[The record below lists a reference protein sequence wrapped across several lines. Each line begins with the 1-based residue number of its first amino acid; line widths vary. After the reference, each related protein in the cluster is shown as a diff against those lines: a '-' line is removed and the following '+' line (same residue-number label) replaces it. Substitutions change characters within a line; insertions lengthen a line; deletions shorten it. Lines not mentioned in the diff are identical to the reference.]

1 MSSSEALLLSLD
13 KGVSDFNVCF
23 ENLCKTTLFTTLS
36 SPIEIC
42 KPVTY
47 RNALNARQKSHV
59 SQVTHCNLCLLAT
72 LSHRVSGR
80 VWKGTAF
87 GGFKSR
93 DDVPKLVDKYLDG
106 KFKVDEYVT
115 HTLKLEEINQ
125 AFDLLHSG
133 KCLRVVMTTSAK
145 DEGNLA

>member
-1 MSSSEALLLSLD
+1 MPGSL
-13 KGVSDFNVCF
+13 
-23 ENLCKTTLFTTLS
+23 
-36 SPIEIC
+36 
-42 KPVTY
+42 
-47 RNALNARQKSHV
+47 A
-59 SQVTHCNLCLLAT
+59 
-72 LSHRVSGR
+72 GR
-80 VWKGTAF
+80 VWRGTAF

-93 DDVPKLVDKYLDG
+93 DDVPKLVDKYLEG

-115 HTLKLEEINQ
+115 HTMKLEDINQ

>member
-1 MSSSEALLLSLD
+1 
-13 KGVSDFNVCF
+13 
-23 ENLCKTTLFTTLS
+23 
-36 SPIEIC
+36 
-42 KPVTY
+42 
-47 RNALNARQKSHV
+47 
-59 SQVTHCNLCLLAT
+59 
-72 LSHRVSGR
+72 

-93 DDVPKLVDKYLDG
+93 DDVPKLVDRYMEG

-133 KCLRVVMTTSAK
+133 KCLRVVMTPSAMDK
-145 DEGNLA
+145 GDLCFKM

>member
-1 MSSSEALLLSLD
+1 MSST
-13 KGVSDFNVCF
+13 SDFVA
-23 ENLCKTTLFTTLS
+23 LS
-36 SPIEIC
+36 
-42 KPVTY
+42 
-47 RNALNARQKSHV
+47 A
-59 SQVTHCNLCLLAT
+59 
-72 LSHRVSGR
+72 GR
-80 VWKGTAF
+80 VWRGTAF

-93 DDVPKLVDKYLDG
+93 DDVPKLVEKYLDG

-115 HTLKLEEINQ
+115 HTLKLEEIND

>member
-1 MSSSEALLLSLD
+1 MSELRSVSSFTRIFSRKLSML
-13 KGVSDFNVCF
+13 KITAV
-23 ENLCKTTLFTTLS
+23 
-36 SPIEIC
+36 
-42 KPVTY
+42 
-47 RNALNARQKSHV
+47 
-59 SQVTHCNLCLLAT
+59 
-72 LSHRVSGR
+72 GR
-80 VWKGTAF
+80 VWSGTAF

-93 DDVPKLVDKYLDG
+93 DDVPKLVDRYLEG

-115 HTLKLEEINQ
+115 HTMKLEQIND